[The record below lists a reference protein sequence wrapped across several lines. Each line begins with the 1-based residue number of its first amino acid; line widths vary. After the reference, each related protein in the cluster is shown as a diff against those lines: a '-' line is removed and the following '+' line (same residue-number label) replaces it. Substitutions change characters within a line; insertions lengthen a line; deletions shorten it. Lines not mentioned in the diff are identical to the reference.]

1 MILTS
6 SHSKE
11 CFCHFV
17 AKLRCCQ
24 VFLQRKRSPH
34 VCGFITLI
42 VAVSHSNESFSCFSP
57 KLQCPDFF
65 RTGNGFELFEA
76 NHVVLT

>member
-11 CFCHFV
+11 CFCRFV

-24 VFLQRKRSPH
+24 VFLQRKRSSP

-42 VAVSHSNESFSCFSP
+42 VAVFHSNESFSCFSP
-57 KLQCPDFF
+57 NCNVLTFF
-65 RTGNGFELFEA
+65 RTGNGFQLFEA
-76 NHVVLT
+76 NHVVVT